1 MRKISDRFLDQLQTG
16 FLSPLTDS
24 VRTDIDL
31 DLFIRDGY
39 INIYYKGSSLLKL
52 SEKPGDVYAVDIH
65 PKFLNGMVIGD
76 LTDRRSTDAFMANI
90 PRLKENII
98 QHGKPSLEIEYEQLI
113 IRANN
118 CENRNNSEY
127 FIFDRQYTLGTR
139 DRIDLMGIYWPAP
152 GRRREQ
158 DVAPCLIE
166 IKFALNN
173 DIRNV
178 HEQLQRYYELV
189 AENAEYVAKDLKSS
203 LVQRLD
209 LGLYNQPPGR
219 VDALRTLNI
228 SGDIEDFKFILVLV
242 DYNPHST
249 LLELSTIKAL
259 PFSDQIMI
267 MHAGFGMWEDQ
278 LEQA

>member
-1 MRKISDRFLDQLQTG
+1 MRHITEQFLEQLRTG
-16 FLSPLTDS
+16 FLSLLTDS

-52 SEKPGDVYAVDIH
+52 SEKPGDVYTVDIH

-76 LTDRRSTDAFMANI
+76 LTDRQSTEGFLAKI

-98 QHGKPSLEIEYEQLI
+98 RHGKPSLEIEYEQLI

-127 FIFDRQYTLGTR
+127 FIIDRQYILGTR

-152 GRRREQ
+152 GRRSGQ
-158 DVAPCLIE
+158 TAYPCIIE

-189 AENAEYVAKDLKSS
+189 AKSAEDVAKDLKSS
-203 LVQRLD
+203 LDQRIA
-209 LGLYNQPPGR
+209 LGLYNQDKGR
-219 VDALRTLNI
+219 VEALKTLEI
-228 SGDIEDFKFILVLV
+228 SKKINEFTFILVLV
-242 DYNPHST
+242 DYNPYST
-249 LLELSTIKAL
+249 LLDLSTIKAL

-267 MHAGFGMWEDQ
+267 MHAGFGMWEER